1 MVYSDGRFNRSHH
14 RVDMPTILGTHIC
27 FDFLIDS

>member
-1 MVYSDGRFNRSHH
+1 MIYSGGQLNDSYP